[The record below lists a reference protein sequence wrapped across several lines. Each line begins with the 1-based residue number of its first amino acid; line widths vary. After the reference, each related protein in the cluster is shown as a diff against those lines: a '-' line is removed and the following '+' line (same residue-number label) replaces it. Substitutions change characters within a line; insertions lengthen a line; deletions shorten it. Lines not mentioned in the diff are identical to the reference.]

1 MSLLEEEDLGLFGS
15 MTLRSKVL
23 VHLLF
28 IWQTYILQHYS
39 REIHVHGIYLISK
52 FYLFMSHLSSN
63 ALWNLRYI
71 VSFLLDSSVGLLV
84 IYGCIRL
91 TVKLADKWKWCY
103 LYFGEYGIK
112 LRYTVIDPRA
122 LLNK

>member
-1 MSLLEEEDLGLFGS
+1 MF
-15 MTLRSKVL
+15 
-23 VHLLF
+23 
-28 IWQTYILQHYS
+28 
-39 REIHVHGIYLISK
+39 
-52 FYLFMSHLSSN
+52 HLSSN

-91 TVKLADKWKWCY
+91 TVKLADKWKWRY

-112 LRYTVIDPRA
+112 L
-122 LLNK
+122 